1 MRTRSLLRISNMADA
16 DISSSRIDI
25 EDFEFILLH
34 EYMSDN
40 RKVSRKKHI
49 LNYTQEQLFLPEGH
63 CSCVLWET
71 TSTYSLCVLKTH
83 ITHNLDHR
91 ETLDDF
97 CSYFFQTFVFSQ
109 HSDGTKMV
117 DE

>member
-1 MRTRSLLRISNMADA
+1 MRMRSLVRISNMADA

-25 EDFEFILLH
+25 EDYEFIPLH

-49 LNYTQEQLFLPEGH
+49 LNYRQEQLFVPEGH

-71 TSTYSLCVLKTH
+71 TSRYSLCVLKTQY
-83 ITHNLDHR
+83 L
-91 ETLDDF
+91 
-97 CSYFFQTFVFSQ
+97 S
-109 HSDGTKMV
+109 
-117 DE
+117 